1 MPDAMRLATLSPPGA
16 PPEARIQ
23 SIGRVAALL
32 EAMRDGGWVR
42 LRDLAR
48 AVGLQKTT
56 AFNLAMALVD
66 VGLAEHDARCGAYR
80 LGPRLAEFGRA
91 VENRPS
97 ANG

>member
-1 MPDAMRLATLSPPGA
+1 MGLATLPRPA
-16 PPEARIQ
+16 AAPEARIQ
-23 SIGRVAALL
+23 SIGRAAALL
-32 EAMRDGGWVR
+32 EAMRDGGWVQ

-56 AFNLAMALVD
+56 TFNLAMALVD
-66 VGLAEHDARCGAYR
+66 VGLVEHDARHGAYR

-91 VENRPS
+91 VENRLS

>member
-1 MPDAMRLATLSPPGA
+1 MNFVALASSPAA
-16 PPEARIQ
+16 PAARIQ
-23 SIGRVAALL
+23 SIGRAAALL
-32 EAMRDGGWVR
+32 DAMRGGGWVR

-48 AVGLQKTT
+48 AAGLHKTT

-66 VGLAEHDARCGAYR
+66 VGLVEHDGERGAYR

-91 VENRPS
+91 VENRLS